1 MSPPPQLGV
10 TWSSLGGSVTL
21 NGSVPCQSI
30 PDGHIRFQ
38 AKRGAV
44 AILATISGGGGSV
57 WAKDVVLWR
66 YVRLVV
72 ELGDL
77 EGSVIL
83 LCDCT
88 NLFFPFLIFNK

>member
-1 MSPPPQLGV
+1 MAQCRVRAFRMDTS
-10 TWSSLGGSVTL
+10 GSRQT
-21 NGSVPCQSI
+21 
-30 PDGHIRFQ
+30 
-38 AKRGAV
+38 RGAV

-66 YVRLVV
+66 YVRPVV